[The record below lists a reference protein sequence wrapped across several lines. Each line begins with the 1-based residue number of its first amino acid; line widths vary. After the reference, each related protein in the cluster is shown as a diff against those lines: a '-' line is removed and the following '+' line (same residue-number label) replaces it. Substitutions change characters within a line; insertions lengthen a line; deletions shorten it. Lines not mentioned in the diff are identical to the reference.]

1 MSAACGGA
9 PGGMTIVE
17 LLWWHWVVLGL
28 ALIGA
33 EMVVPTFFLLWFG
46 LGALLVGGV
55 LGLAPELGLSGQVL
69 LWTASSLVLTVL
81 WFRYFKPRTK
91 TQSGSSA
98 AQIVGEV
105 GLLTRAVAPFERGE
119 VRFQKPLGGSDTWAC
134 IADEAIAAGQRVRVQ
149 AVEGSLLRIVK
160 N

>member
-1 MSAACGGA
+1 M
-9 PGGMTIVE
+9 VE

-33 EMVVPTFFLLWFG
+33 EMLVPTFWLLWFG
-46 LGALLVGGV
+46 LGALGVALVAAMAPGLGIGGQ
-55 LGLAPELGLSGQVL
+55 LF
-69 LWTASSLVLTVL
+69 LWTVVSFVLTVVWL
-81 WFRYFKPRTK
+81 RWFKPRTR
-91 TQSGSSA
+91 TQAGSA

-119 VRFQKPLGGSDTWAC
+119 VRFQKPLAGSDTWAC
-134 IADEAIAAGQRVRVQ
+134 IADERIESGARVRVA
-149 AVEGSLLRIVK
+149 AVEGSLLKIVR

>member
-1 MSAACGGA
+1 M
-9 PGGMTIVE
+9 E

-28 ALIGA
+28 ALVGA
-33 EMVVPTFFLLWFG
+33 EMLVPTFFLLWFG
-46 LGALLVGGV
+46 VGALLVGGA
-55 LGLAPELGLSGQVL
+55 LALAPALAPSVQVL
-69 LWTASSLVLTVL
+69 LWTAASAALTVL

-119 VRFQKPLGGSDTWAC
+119 VRFQKPLGGSDTWTC
-134 IADEAIAAGQRVRVQ
+134 IADEAIAAGERVRVL
-149 AVEGSLLRIVK
+149 AVEGSLLKITK